1 MLALVTVC
9 SAQAVEMATGS
20 GGNGGARRQGRHS
33 ERPAVEM
40 VPEYTGTAAQ
50 GFGCGV
56 RTARSGSV
64 RARSCRVNWL
74 VRVGAL
80 AKARQWQ
87 WCR

>member
-9 SAQAVEMATGS
+9 SAQAVKMAIGS

-40 VPEYTGTAAQ
+40 VPEYTGTTAQ
-50 GFGCGV
+50 GFGCGA

-64 RARSCRVNWL
+64 RARLCKANWL
-74 VRVGAL
+74 VQAGAL
-80 AKARQWQ
+80 AKAR
-87 WCR
+87 